1 MQAGTN
7 YTTLVGSFMAL
18 ALSYLVHQLSFF
30 YIAKHSGCVVSAE
43 AYCRP
48 I

>member
-1 MQAGTN
+1 M
-7 YTTLVGSFMAL
+7 VSFTGL

-30 YIAKHSGCVVSAE
+30 YIAKHSGCVVG
-43 AYCRP
+43 R